1 MRKLMC
7 ILALITLI
15 GFCTAREMPSEEECY
30 GEIQAALGNIKQER
44 ENLAANDYVSAG
56 SCYKNRKGYD
66 KAAECFLKAVELD
79 KEVGSYGGAG
89 AAYSSAGDMYREMEN
104 EEKAREYYHLA
115 IDTYMKA
122 GFRDTSPARVYK
134 KLGDYDNA
142 CKYCNMD
149 DGFSHEECIK
159 YGFCKEGSLS
169 AASPGGVGLLIPLIV
184 LGVILGG
191 VIFFVIKRKK

>member
-1 MRKLMC
+1 MRKLTY
-7 ILALITLI
+7 ILALIALI
-15 GFCTAREMPSEEECY
+15 GFCAAREMPSEEECY
-30 GEIQAALGNIKQER
+30 GEIQAALGNIKQDR
-44 ENLAANDYVSAG
+44 ENLAANDYMSAG
-56 SCYKNRKGYD
+56 VCYENRKEYE
-66 KAAECFLKAVELD
+66 KAAECFLKAAELYND
-79 KEVGSYGGAG
+79 FGSVRTAS
-89 AAYSSAGDMYREMEN
+89 AYSGVGDMYREMGD

-122 GFRDTSPARVYK
+122 GFMNTSPARVYK

-169 AASPGGVGLLIPLIV
+169 AASSSGVGLLIPLLVVGV
-184 LGVILGG
+184 LLGG
-191 VIFFVIKRKK
+191 IVFLVIKRKK